1 MSAVGAGRYHCDLA
15 VIGGTVQTSVSIE
28 VLDGRF
34 TSITQGSA
42 PAPGA
47 TRLPGLTLPGLANAH
62 SHAFHRALRSRTQA
76 GGGTFWTWRDVM
88 YRAAARL
95 QPDSYHRLARAT
107 FAEMALAG
115 VTCVGEFHYLHHHTD
130 GVRYND
136 PNAMGEALL
145 AAAAEAGIRITL
157 LDTVYLHGG
166 LGDVPSKSG
175 STHNGSTHNGGYL
188 PTNDAQLR
196 FSDGSV
202 DRWVERV
209 DDLRV
214 NHPSTQRVGAAV
226 HSVRAVDPRAIT
238 AVAAWAAAAGA
249 PLHAHVS
256 EQTAENE
263 ACLAHHGVTPV
274 AVFSEAGALAP
285 RFSAVH
291 ATHLNETDI
300 ALLAAAGATVA
311 MCPTTERDLGDG
323 IGPTHRFGAEGIAM
337 SLGTD
342 SHASIDLLEEARAL
356 ELNERLRSHRRG
368 NHAASDLLE
377 MASRNGHRSLGWD
390 DAGTMVVGARAD
402 LVTLALDSVRT
413 AGAPTHSAVEVA
425 MFAAS
430 AADVTHVVVDGR
442 VVVAD
447 GRHATIDVPAELQAS
462 IAGLFE

>member
-1 MSAVGAGRYHCDLA
+1 MSAVGAARYHCDLA
-15 VIGGTVQTSVSIE
+15 VIDGTVQTSVSIE
-28 VLDGRF
+28 VVDGRF
-34 TSITQGSA
+34 TSITQGA
-42 PAPGA
+42 APGPGV

-115 VTCVGEFHYLHHHTD
+115 VTCVGEFHYLHHRTD
-130 GVRYND
+130 GVRYDD

-166 LGDVPSKSG
+166 LGADGYHPPS
-175 STHNGSTHNGGYL
+175 
-188 PTNDAQLR
+188 DAQLR

-214 NHPSTQRVGAAV
+214 IDPSTQRAGAAV
-226 HSVRAVDPRAIT
+226 HSVRAVDPRAMT
-238 AVAAWAAAAGA
+238 AVAAWASAAAA

-263 ACLAHHGVTPV
+263 ACLAQHGVTPV
-274 AVFSEAGALAP
+274 AVFSEAGALGP

-291 ATHLNETDI
+291 ATHLNDTDI
-300 ALLAAAGATVA
+300 ALLAAADATVA

-323 IGPTHRFGAEGIAM
+323 IGPTHRFAAEGIAM

-342 SHASIDLLEEARAL
+342 SHASIDLLEESRAL

-368 NHAASDLLE
+368 NHAAPDLLE
-377 MASRNGHRSLGWD
+377 MASRNGHRSLGWG
-390 DAGTMVVGARAD
+390 DAGTIVVGARAD

-413 AGAPTHSAVEVA
+413 AGAPTYSAVEVA

-447 GRHATIDVPAELQAS
+447 RRHATIDVPAELQAS

>member
-15 VIGGTVQTSVSIE
+15 VIDGTVQTSVSIE
-28 VLDGRF
+28 VVDGRF

-42 PAPGA
+42 PGPGV

-88 YRAAARL
+88 YRAATRL

-115 VTCVGEFHYLHHHTD
+115 VTCVGEFHYLHHRTD
-130 GVRYND
+130 GVRYDD

-157 LDTVYLHGG
+157 LDAVYLHGG
-166 LGDVPSKSG
+166 LGDAPSKSG
-175 STHNGSTHNGGYL
+175 PTHNGGYL

-202 DRWVERV
+202 DSWVERV

-214 NHPSTQRVGAAV
+214 SDPSTQRVGAAV

-263 ACLAHHGVTPV
+263 ACLAHLGVTPV
-274 AVFSEAGALAP
+274 AVFSEAGALGP

-323 IGPTHRFGAEGIAM
+323 IGPTHRFGSEGIAM

-356 ELNERLRSHRRG
+356 ELNGRLRSHRRG